1 MADNTDIKKLLQKA
15 QGLGRGKDTILAHI
29 TPEEAKLL
37 KSKGGKGTLNPKTG
51 LLEFDPGM
59 DAGQTE
65 DAGGEYESSSSDSS
79 SSSSFDSYSSS
90 FSDSGSSDSDSDSD
104 SNSFLDSMSDSVK
117 SLGDTV
123 RDLFGEKSFDELS
136 KEEQQEVQDT
146 LANADS
152 DSGSSSSSSSDTAA
166 LTFEQQMELEKEKQA
181 TLDKISEKLEEEKKQ
196 KEEERIAEE
205 ERKKQE
211 KIDAVTVGGIN
222 TDEQAADILNDPEA
236 FLTGKGATLSDKVP
250 TIDPNAEGTT
260 IADVDKE
267 IKDLGVTAQQGTA
280 TTAQE
285 VTQPAGGAETYDAVS
300 TVDRVSQQD
309 AEAQQAKVREQ
320 ALVDAENAQLD
331 MQGMATGKNRD
342 GSINETG
349 IALQKAANL
358 DISNIIDT
366 TTPSGKLQAE
376 LLGQGNYVDYKSTVQ
391 GQLDLL
397 SSSFQDANGN
407 PKIPAFASAAAR
419 NVSRI
424 AAFKGVTGTA
434 ATAAMSTAIMESML
448 PVAQADAKFFQTVQL
463 KNLDNRQQQT
473 INTAN
478 ILSRF
483 ELANQDSRM
492 TAAVTNA
499 KTFMQMDLQNLANK
513 QQTEI
518 VNTQNRVQSILEDAK
533 AENVS
538 RRFAAQSQN
547 EMDMFYDNLNSQVQR
562 FNVGQ
567 QNAMSQFN
575 VGQVNDASQFNAT
588 LENNREQFYD
598 TMQYNIDASNAKWR
612 QTVTLTDTEMQ
623 FEAAALDAKNMLA
636 ISTEA
641 LNQIWDRAD
650 SQLDHI
656 WKSSEGELDREK
668 SLEIALIS
676 KHSAEYMQQEKF
688 NQENSLSIGNLLG
701 TAAMAYIGYKYGPVA
716 GVVGGSTTESLY
728 EKAKDI
734 FSSDVNLKT
743 DLVKVGINNQGL
755 NLYIWEWNNIA
766 KELGINSTNSPTY
779 GVVAQEA
786 VNFVPSA
793 VSTDQKTGYL
803 QVDYSKI
810 HLPPLENISIT

>member
-1 MADNTDIKKLLQKA
+1 MAYGAYAGDNT
-15 QGLGRGKDTILAHI
+15 
-29 TPEEAKLL
+29 
-37 KSKGGKGTLNPKTG
+37 KS
-51 LLEFDPGM
+51 D
-59 DAGQTE
+59 
-65 DAGGEYESSSSDSS
+65 DSS

-90 FSDSGSSDSDSDSD
+90 FSDSGSSDSDSDSE
-104 SNSFLDSMSDSVK
+104 SSSFLDSVSDSVK
-117 SLGDTV
+117 SLGDSV
-123 RDLFGEKSFDELS
+123 RGLAGEKPFDELS
-136 KEEQQEVQDT
+136 AEEQQEIRES
-146 LANADS
+146 LANS
-152 DSGSSSSSSSDTAA
+152 NTDSGSSSSSNSTMAPA
-166 LTFEQQMELEKEKQA
+166 LTFEQQMALEKEKQA
-181 TLDKISEKLEEEKKQ
+181 TIDKEKQALEDIDNKL
-196 KEEERIAEE
+196 KEERLAEE

-222 TDEQAADILNDPEA
+222 TDQQAADILNDPEA
-236 FLTGKGATLSDKVP
+236 FLTGKGVTLSDKVP
-250 TIDPNAEGTT
+250 TIDPNAAGT
-260 IADVDKE
+260 IIGNINKN
-267 IKDLGVTAQQGTA
+267 IKNLGVTAEQGTA

-331 MQGMATGKNRD
+331 MQGMATGRNRD

-492 TAAVTNA
+492 TAAITNA
-499 KTFMQMDLQNLANK
+499 KTFMQMDLQNLANR

-575 VGQVNDASQFNAT
+575 VGQVNDTNQFNAT

-598 TMQYNIDASNAKWR
+598 TMQYNIDAANAKWR

-650 SQLDHI
+650 AQLDHI

-676 KHSAEYMQQEKF
+676 KHSAEYMQQQKF
-688 NQENSLSIGNLLG
+688 NQENNLSIGNLLG
-701 TAAMAYIGYKYGPVA
+701 TAAMAYLGYKYGPVA
-716 GVVGGSTTESLY
+716 GVVGGSTTESIVN
-728 EKAKDI
+728 KAKNLFTGDY
-734 FSSDVNLKT
+734 SDVNLKT

-755 NLYIWEWNNIA
+755 NLYTWEWNTIA
-766 KELGINSTNSPTY
+766 KELGIDSTNSPTY

-786 VNFVPSA
+786 INFVPSA
-793 VSTDQKTGYL
+793 VSKNEKTGYL

-810 HLPPLENISIT
+810 HLPPLENTSIT

>member
-1 MADNTDIKKLLQKA
+1 MSGGGTFANEGTEFGA
-15 QGLGRGKDTILAHI
+15 T
-29 TPEEAKLL
+29 
-37 KSKGGKGTLNPKTG
+37 KS
-51 LLEFDPGM
+51 D
-59 DAGQTE
+59 DS
-65 DAGGEYESSSSDSS
+65 SSSSDSDGF
-79 SSSSFDSYSSS
+79 SFDLPQFDLGGGSVS
-90 FSDSGSSDSDSDSD
+90 SGSSYTTEDGRTYTTSPAQGQKDLSDTR
-104 SNSFLDSMSDSVK
+104 
-117 SLGDTV
+117 SLLEKGVDVV
-123 RDLFGEKSFDELS
+123 RDLFGEKPYSSLTPSE
-136 KEEQQEVQDT
+136 KQEVQDT
-146 LANADS
+146 LAAQENS
-152 DSGSSSSSSSDTAA
+152 ESSSSSSSPMAPA
-166 LTFEQQMELEKEKQA
+166 LTFEQQMALEKEKQA
-181 TLDKISEKLEEEKKQ
+181 TIDKEKQALEDIDKKL
-196 KEEERIAEE
+196 EEERIAQE

-222 TDEQAADILNDPEA
+222 TDQQAVDILNDPEE
-236 FLTGKGATLSDKVP
+236 FLTGKGATVSDKIP
-250 TIDPNAEGTT
+250 TLDPNAAGTN
-260 IADVDKE
+260 IADYDGQTS
-267 IKDLGVTAQQGTA
+267 DLSVTAQQGTA

-285 VTQPAGGAETYDAVS
+285 VTQPVGGAETYEAMS
-300 TVDRVSQQD
+300 TVDKVILQD

-342 GSINETG
+342 GSVNETG

-358 DISNIIDT
+358 DISNIVDT

-376 LLGQGNYVDYKSTVQ
+376 LLGQGNYVDYKSTVK

-397 SSSFQDANGN
+397 SASFQDANGN

-533 AENVS
+533 AENVA

-575 VGQVNDASQFNAT
+575 VGQVNDTSQFNAT

-612 QTVTLTDTEMQ
+612 QTVTLTETEMK
-623 FEAAALDAKNMLA
+623 FEAAALDAKNALA

-641 LNQIWDRAD
+641 LNQLWDRAD

-656 WKSSEGELDREK
+656 WKSSEGQLDRDK
-668 SLEIALIS
+668 SLEIAMIS
-676 KHSAEYMQQEKF
+676 KHSAEYMQQEKIK
-688 NQENSLSIGNLLG
+688 NETSTSLGNLLG

-716 GVVGGSTTESLY
+716 GVVGGSTVKKLFNSV
-728 EKAKDI
+728 DP
-734 FSSDVNLKT
+734 SNWSDVNLKT

-755 NLYIWEWNNIA
+755 NLYIWEWNNTA
-766 KELGINSTNSPTY
+766 KELGIDSTNSPTY

-786 VNFVPSA
+786 VNRVPSA

>member
-51 LLEFDPGM
+51 LLEFDPGA
-59 DAGQTE
+59 DAGQTK
-65 DAGGEYESSSSDSS
+65 DAGGEYESSSPD
-79 SSSSFDSYSSS
+79 
-90 FSDSGSSDSDSDSD
+90 SDSGGFSISLPQFDFSSSPEDPALHGGSDYTPSE
-104 SNSFLDSMSDSVK
+104 NK
-117 SLGDTV
+117 SLLEKGADVV
-123 RDLFGEKSFDELS
+123 RDLFGKKPYSSLSASEK
-136 KEEQQEVQDT
+136 QEVQDT
-146 LANADS
+146 LAAQES
-152 DSGSSSSSSSDTAA
+152 SGGSSSSNSTMAPA
-166 LTFEQQMELEKEKQA
+166 LTFEQLMELEKEKQA
-181 TLDKISEKLEEEKKQ
+181 TIDKEKQALEDIDKKLEEE
-196 KEEERIAEE
+196 RLAEE

-222 TDEQAADILNDPEA
+222 TDQQAADILNDPEA
-236 FLTGKGATLSDKVP
+236 FLTGKGATVSDKVP
-250 TIDPNAEGTT
+250 TIDPNAAGTN
-260 IADVDKE
+260 IADYDGQTS
-267 IKDLGVTAQQGTA
+267 DLSVTAQQGTA

-285 VTQPAGGAETYDAVS
+285 VTQPAGGAETYDAIS
-300 TVDRVSQQD
+300 TVDKVSQQD

-612 QTVTLTDTEMQ
+612 QTVTLTETEMQ

-656 WKSSEGELDREK
+656 WKSSEGQLDRDK

-688 NQENSLSIGNLLG
+688 NQENNLSIGNLLG
-701 TAAMAYIGYKYGPVA
+701 TAAMAYLAYKFPAASILGGGGEGGNPV
-716 GVVGGSTTESLY
+716 SNF
-728 EKAKDI
+728 I
-734 FSSDVNLKT
+734 NNIRSDVNLKT

-786 VNFVPSA
+786 VNRVPSA
-793 VSTDQKTGYL
+793 VSTNEKTGYL

-810 HLPPLENISIT
+810 HLPPLENISVT

>member
-1 MADNTDIKKLLQKA
+1 MAT
-15 QGLGRGKDTILAHI
+15 
-29 TPEEAKLL
+29 EEK
-37 KSKGGKGTLNPKTG
+37 
-51 LLEFDPGM
+51 E
-59 DAGQTE
+59 
-65 DAGGEYESSSSDSS
+65 ESS
-79 SSSSFDSYSSS
+79 
-90 FSDSGSSDSDSDSD
+90 
-104 SNSFLDSMSDSVK
+104 SFLDSISDAVESF
-117 SLGDTV
+117 GDTV
-123 RDLFGEKSFDELS
+123 RDTLGGYTPKDEDDEDFGDDIRDYDYDSVLTKEEIARGLS
-136 KEEQQEVQDT
+136 K
-146 LANADS
+146 DS
-152 DSGSSSSSSSDTAA
+152 EGNTVFPGDKSSSESSSSSNSTMAPA
-166 LTFEQQMELEKEKQA
+166 LTFEQLMELEKEKQA
-181 TLDKISEKLEEEKKQ
+181 TIDKEKQALEDIDKKLEEE
-196 KEEERIAEE
+196 RLAEE

-222 TDEQAADILNDPEA
+222 TDQQAADILNDPEA
-236 FLTGKGATLSDKVP
+236 FLTGKGATVSDKIP
-250 TIDPNAEGTT
+250 TIDPNAAGTN
-260 IADVDKE
+260 IADYDGQTS
-267 IKDLGVTAQQGTA
+267 DLSVTAQQGTA

-285 VTQPAGGAETYDAVS
+285 VTQPAGGAETYDAIS
-300 TVDRVSQQD
+300 TVDKVSQQD

-612 QTVTLTDTEMQ
+612 QTVTLTETEMQ

-656 WKSSEGELDREK
+656 WKSSEGQLDRDK

-688 NQENSLSIGNLLG
+688 NQENNLSIGNLLG
-701 TAAMAYIGYKYGPVA
+701 TAAMAYLAYKFPAASILGGGGGGGGNPV
-716 GVVGGSTTESLY
+716 SNFIDNIT
-728 EKAKDI
+728 
-734 FSSDVNLKT
+734 SDVNLKT

-766 KELGINSTNSPTY
+766 KELGIDSTNSPTY

-786 VNFVPSA
+786 VNFIPSA

-810 HLPPLENISIT
+810 HLPPLENMSIT

>member
-1 MADNTDIKKLLQKA
+1 MSGGGNFAEPGTKSSEKIESTTTE
-15 QGLGRGKDTILAHI
+15 KDT
-29 TPEEAKLL
+29 E
-37 KSKGGKGTLNPKTG
+37 
-51 LLEFDPGM
+51 
-59 DAGQTE
+59 
-65 DAGGEYESSSSDSS
+65 
-79 SSSSFDSYSSS
+79 
-90 FSDSGSSDSDSDSD
+90 SDSGGFSFDLPQFDFTSSPEDPGLHSGSS
-104 SNSFLDSMSDSVK
+104 SYEYATEQNK
-117 SLGDTV
+117 SLLEKGGDIV
-123 RDLFGEKSFDELS
+123 RDLFGEKPYSSLTPSE
-136 KEEQQEVQDT
+136 KQEVQDT
-146 LANADS
+146 LAAQES
-152 DSGSSSSSSSDTAA
+152 SGGSSSSNSTMAPA
-166 LTFEQQMELEKEKQA
+166 LTFEQQMALEKEKQA

-196 KEEERIAEE
+196 KEEERLAEE

-222 TDEQAADILNDPEA
+222 TDQQAADILNDPEA
-236 FLTGKGATLSDKVP
+236 FLTGKGATVSDKIP
-250 TIDPNAEGTT
+250 TIDPNATGTN
-260 IADVDKE
+260 IADYGGQTS
-267 IKDLGVTAQQGTA
+267 DLSVTAQQGTA

-331 MQGMATGKNRD
+331 MQGMATGRNRD

-492 TAAVTNA
+492 TAAITNA
-499 KTFMQMDLQNLANK
+499 KTFMQMDLQNLANR

-575 VGQVNDASQFNAT
+575 VGQVNDTTQFNAT

-598 TMQYNIDASNAKWR
+598 TMQYNIDAANAKWR

-676 KHSAEYMQQEKF
+676 KHSAEYMMKEKLKADA
-688 NQENSLSIGNLLG
+688 NSALGEFASELVFRGVDYFFPGAGTGAQFLLEGGGGEGESIF
-701 TAAMAYIGYKYGPVA
+701 
-716 GVVGGSTTESLY
+716 
-728 EKAKDI
+728 EKLNPFD
-734 FSSDVNLKT
+734 SDVNLKT

-755 NLYIWEWNNIA
+755 NLYTWEWNNIA
-766 KELGINSTNSPTY
+766 KELGIDSTNSPTY

-786 VNFVPSA
+786 INFVPSA
-793 VSTDQKTGYL
+793 VSKNEKTGYL

-810 HLPPLENISIT
+810 HLPPLENTSIT